1 MICNECTYLRY
12 NKEKKTTVCHVRR
25 TIQEAI
31 KKNSCPSFV
40 VAYKGTIPPTKENTM
55 SEDKT
60 LKERLDQLEST
71 LHFLMIL
78 VIKLQQDTSYKFTLA
93 HKQSSGE
100 ETTKLQELFAAN
112 DAVFNNLAESY
123 LSNQTP
129 PNDEL
134 LKMLHNASKLLET
147 SEDE

>member
-1 MICNECTYLRY
+1 
-12 NKEKKTTVCHVRR
+12 
-25 TIQEAI
+25 
-31 KKNSCPSFV
+31 
-40 VAYKGTIPPTKENTM
+40 M

-93 HKQSSGE
+93 NKQASGE

-123 LSNQTP
+123 LQNQTP

-134 LKMLHNASKLLET
+134 LKMLHEGSKLLEN
-147 SEDE
+147 SEDA